1 MFEITEKNQKNE
13 LEMNGSLKKVTEKI
27 NHFQNIAKNSIFAIS
42 LILADIAEKPK
53 NYLENSGFATI
64 ADYTEE
70 VFGYKKAYTYKM
82 IKISKFINITD
93 KNGEHLSVDYLL
105 DDNKA
110 FELTQSDN
118 YVKINVLKDAD
129 GFDYSP
135 SQMLEIIPL
144 TSEQITDNLKDLDS
158 SFSCKELRK
167 IVKDIVNPPVIA
179 DATITDTE
187 GSTESTEETTSE
199 TTVELTDKDRILQM
213 LEITASLQNEEIKE
227 KIVNV
232 FQKSLKVLEK

>member
-42 LILADIAEKPK
+42 LILSNIAEKPK
-53 NYLENSGFATI
+53 EYLENSGFATI

-93 KNGEHLSVDYLL
+93 KNGEHLSIDYLL
-105 DDNKA
+105 NDSKTL
-110 FELTQSDN
+110 ELAQNDN
-118 YVKINVLKDAD
+118 YVKINVLKDVD

-135 SQMLEIIPL
+135 SQMLELIPL
-144 TSEQITDNLKDLDS
+144 ESKQIQEHINELDS
-158 SFSCKELRK
+158 SLSCKDLRQ
-167 IVKDIVNPPVIA
+167 IVKDIINPPVIA
-179 DATITDTE
+179 EATITDTE
-187 GSTESTEETTSE
+187 ESTESTENKEE
-199 TTVELTDKDRILQM
+199 EIQLTDKDRILQM
-213 LEITASLQNEEIKE
+213 LEICAEMENIEIKE
-227 KIVNV
+227 RIINIFK
-232 FQKSLKVLEK
+232 KSLKTLEK

>member
-118 YVKINVLKDAD
+118 YVKINVLKDVD

-135 SQMLEIIPL
+135 SQMLELIPL

-187 GSTESTEETTSE
+187 EDSTESTEETTPE
-199 TTVELTDKDRILQM
+199 IVLTDKDRILKM
-213 LEITASLQNEEIKE
+213 LEITAEMENEEIKE
-227 KIVNV
+227 KIINI
-232 FQKSLKVLEK
+232 FQKSLKALEK